1 MATFLVYF
9 SQSGVPAAALTPTW
23 HSLRE
28 TGGTDR
34 VAQAPAIT
42 AIGGGWYRFEANKGT
57 VPWDA
62 ADLVGVIDG
71 GSALS
76 GAERYVPVILS
87 EQTLARQ
94 ADLVLG
100 AAVASCKDQAGSLA
114 ADVNL
119 IRQALAGK
127 RTQEVTTGRIRIY
140 DTDNAAVLKTLQ
152 PDEQDGVLVV
162 QEE

>member
-9 SQSGVPAAALTPTW
+9 SQSGVPAAGLTPAW
-23 HSLRE
+23 HSLHE
-28 TGGTDR
+28 TGGADR

-42 AIGGGWYRFEANKGT
+42 AVGGGWYRYEAVKGT
-57 VPWDA
+57 APWEA
-62 ADLVGVIDG
+62 GNLVGVIDG
-71 GSALS
+71 GVTLG

-87 EQTLARQ
+87 EQTLQRQ

-100 AAVASCKDQAGSLA
+100 AAVAAAKSQAGSLA

-127 RTQEVTTGRIRIY
+127 RTQEVATGRIRIY
-140 DTDNAAVLKTLQ
+140 DTDNTAVLKTLQ
-152 PDEQDGVLVV
+152 PDEQDGVLAV